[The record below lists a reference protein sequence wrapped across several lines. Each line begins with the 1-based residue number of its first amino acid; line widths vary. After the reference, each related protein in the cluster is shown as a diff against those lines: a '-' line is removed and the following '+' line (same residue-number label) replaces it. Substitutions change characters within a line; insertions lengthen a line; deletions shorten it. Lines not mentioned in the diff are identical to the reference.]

1 MFKLLK
7 HLKPVE
13 WAQSVAVLLFALLQI
28 WFDYTMPDFMARI
41 TRLVQTPGSPV
52 GEIWRAGVYMI
63 LFALGSLACVIII
76 SFFASQVSAALASR
90 LRGMVYD
97 KVASFSEEDINSFT
111 SASLITR
118 STNDITQLQTFFMAA
133 LQMLLKVPFLVAG
146 GIIKIAGMNYQWTL
160 ATAASIV
167 LIAIVVTIV
176 MAVVLPEYRK
186 MQSLVDRQN
195 LTIRESLTGRH
206 IVRAYNAEVY
216 QTAKSERAN
225 EAFTATDLKTNRT
238 MVAMSPFNSIATN
251 GLNIAVYIIGAYLI
265 MKASGAGSALTIFS
279 DIVVF
284 SSYIA
289 VLMSAVKFITKVL
302 PRIPR
307 ASVSAGRV
315 NEVLDAE
322 PAIKDGTLSV
332 GTVTAAPAAHGEA
345 TDEAAAYGAQP
356 NETEAYGT
364 GAADAE
370 TDEITLNNV
379 SFRYPGASNN
389 TLENVSFSVRRGET
403 VGFIGSTGSGKSTL
417 LSLLMRFYDI
427 TEGEILFRGV
437 DIKQYIRK
445 KLYNIIGYAP
455 QKAVLFK
462 GTVKSNIAY
471 GDNGAGGYSDEDVEN
486 AAGIAQAQEFVR
498 NMEGG
503 YGAAIA
509 QGGSNLSGGQRQR
522 LCLAR
527 AFCRQPEI
535 YIFDDS
541 YSALDYKT
549 ERSLRSSLRSDTH
562 GATRLIVAQRISSI
576 MDADRIIVLE
586 DGRVAGQGSHREL
599 LKECSVYR
607 EIAESQ
613 LSEEELAR

>member
-1 MFKLLK
+1 MLKLLK

-13 WAQSVAVLLFALLQI
+13 WAQSAAVLLFALLQI

-63 LFALGSLACVIII
+63 LFALGSLGCVIVI
-76 SFFASQVSAALASR
+76 SFLASRISATLASR

-97 KVASFSEEDINSFT
+97 RVASFSEEDINSFT

-133 LQMLLKVPFLVAG
+133 LQMLLKVPFLIAG

-167 LIAIVVTIV
+167 LIAVVVTIV

-206 IVRAYNAEVY
+206 IVRAYNAEAY

-265 MKASGAGSALTIFS
+265 INAAGTGSALTIFS

-284 SSYIA
+284 SSYVA

-332 GTVTAAPAAHGEA
+332 EAPAAPAAR
-345 TDEAAAYGAQP
+345 AA
-356 NETEAYGT
+356 ETE
-364 GAADAE
+364 
-370 TDEITLNNV
+370 EITLKNV

-403 VGFIGSTGSGKSTL
+403 VAFIGSTGSGKSTL

-427 TEGEILFRGV
+427 SEGEILFRGV
-437 DIKQYIRK
+437 NIKQYIRK

-455 QKAVLFK
+455 QKAVLFR

-471 GDNGAGGYSDEDVEN
+471 GDNGAGGYTDTDVDN
-486 AAGIAQAQEFVR
+486 AAGIAQAQEFIL

-503 YGAAIA
+503 YGAAVA
-509 QGGSNLSGGQRQR
+509 QGGGNLSGGQRQR

-535 YIFDDS
+535 YVFDDS

-549 ERSLRSSLRSDTH
+549 ERSLRSSLKNDTH
-562 GATRLIVAQRISSI
+562 GTTRLIVAQRISSI

-586 DGRVAGQGSHREL
+586 NGRVAGQGSHREL
-599 LKECSVYR
+599 LNECSVYR